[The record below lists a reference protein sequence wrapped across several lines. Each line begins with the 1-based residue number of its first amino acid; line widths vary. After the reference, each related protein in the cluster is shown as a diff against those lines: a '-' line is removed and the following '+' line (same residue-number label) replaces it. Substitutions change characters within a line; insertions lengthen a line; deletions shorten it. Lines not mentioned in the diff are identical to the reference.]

1 MKVDLEFVA
10 EYNKS
15 LTVLIPKR
23 CRQHK
28 KRPFCKVVRKNTTK
42 TKIVTKTPIL
52 KLKMLLTPY
61 ILRRQ
66 HIIGTSFYHYVHIL
80 SWQRSLHHYHYF
92 SLTYTNS
99 FCSKLRC
106 SGVFQGFQ
114 GIQQFHEKFVFA
126 PADKATNSA
135 IVV

>member
-42 TKIVTKTPIL
+42 TKIVTKTAIL

-66 HIIGTSFYHYVHIL
+66 RILGTSFYHYVHIL
-80 SWQRSLHHYHYF
+80 SWQRSLHHYHYSPALKKWGLYWICPVCPSVIP
-92 SLTYTNS
+92 SLRHSVTPS
-99 FCSKLRC
+99 FRHNFRFRSI
-106 SGVFQGFQ
+106 S
-114 GIQQFHEKFVFA
+114 
-126 PADKATNSA
+126 
-135 IVV
+135 